1 MKKRSKHRKGR
12 KRHTNHGLSRCGVQL
27 TPPAGSNIRAID
39 ITPDM
44 LRDINKHLKDDI
56 SSDIGLEYSMDVKV
70 GIFISAMCVPSA
82 SETACV
88 LKHVRR
94 LVTIPGILPIQSTAV
109 TSTTYLKVID
119 VPHIPAEPRVW
130 LTTQRA
136 AFTAALR
143 SSPVGSD
150 LSRYIKH
157 TLRFMRTTPHADT
170 CVAWLDI
177 SDLVSGSNA
186 KTFIGK
192 RLVIGGRECQIRG
205 AAPRPGSAQCTP
217 CMKWG
222 HHSGICRSKGIRCP
236 HCGGPHSVASHEV
249 CARAEKKDPMM
260 RHCVNCSAAKKSNT
274 THSATDVKCPFWNN
288 RFDCDWLQRQF
299 KSRS

>member
-1 MKKRSKHRKGR
+1 
-12 KRHTNHGLSRCGVQL
+12 VQL

-39 ITPDM
+39 IMLDM

-56 SSDIGLEYSMDVKV
+56 ASDIVLEYSMDVKV
-70 GIFISAMCVPSA
+70 GIFISATRVPSA

-94 LVTIPGILPIQSTAV
+94 LVIIPGILPIQSATF

-143 SSPVGSD
+143 SSPIGSD
-150 LSRYIKH
+150 LSRYLKH
-157 TLRFMRTTPHADT
+157 TLHFMRTTPHADT

-177 SDLVSGSNA
+177 SDSVSGSNA
-186 KTFIGK
+186 RAFIGK
-192 RLVIGGRECQIRG
+192 RLVIGGRDCQIRG
-205 AAPRPGSAQCTP
+205 AAPRPGSAQCTR

-222 HHSGICRSKGIRCP
+222 HHSGICWSKGIRCP
-236 HCGGPHSVASHEV
+236 HCGGPHSAASHEA
-249 CARAEKKDPMM
+249 CARAEKKDPATC
-260 RHCVNCSAAKKSNT
+260 HCVNCSAAKKSNT

-288 RFDCDWLQRQF
+288 RFDRAWLQRQF
-299 KSRS
+299 KARS

>member
-1 MKKRSKHRKGR
+1 MAKMYTRLTLIPLHR
-12 KRHTNHGLSRCGVQL
+12 
-27 TPPAGSNIRAID
+27 PP
-39 ITPDM
+39 
-44 LRDINKHLKDDI
+44 L
-56 SSDIGLEYSMDVKV
+56 
-70 GIFISAMCVPSA
+70 GIFISATRVPSA

-119 VPHIPAEPRVW
+119 VPHIPAEPRIW

-150 LSRYIKH
+150 LSRYLKH
-157 TLRFMRTTPHADT
+157 TPRFMHTTPHADT

-177 SDLVSGSNA
+177 SDSVSGSNA

-205 AAPRPGSAQCTP
+205 AAPRPGSAQCTW

-236 HCGGPHSVASHEV
+236 HCGLS
-249 CARAEKKDPMM
+249 
-260 RHCVNCSAAKKSNT
+260 
-274 THSATDVKCPFWNN
+274 
-288 RFDCDWLQRQF
+288 
-299 KSRS
+299 

>member
-1 MKKRSKHRKGR
+1 
-12 KRHTNHGLSRCGVQL
+12 
-27 TPPAGSNIRAID
+27 
-39 ITPDM
+39 M
-44 LRDINKHLKDDI
+44 LRPPPVFPARVT
-56 SSDIGLEYSMDVKV
+56 SS
-70 GIFISAMCVPSA
+70 VPSQA
-82 SETACV
+82 PLEWSKTACV

-157 TLRFMRTTPHADT
+157 TPRFMRTTPHADT
-170 CVAWLDI
+170 CVTWLDI
-177 SDLVSGSNA
+177 SDSVSGTNA

-192 RLVIGGRECQIRG
+192 RLVIGGRDCQIRG
-205 AAPRPGSAQCTP
+205 AAPWPGSAQCTR

-236 HCGGPHSVASHEV
+236 HCGGPHSAASHEE
-249 CARAEKKDPMM
+249 CACAGKKDPTTC
-260 RHCVNCSAAKKSNT
+260 HCVNCSAAKKGNT

-288 RFDCDWLQRQF
+288 RFDRDWLQRQF
-299 KSRS
+299 KSWS